1 MKERTTNKEAPRDD
15 VAAPDTDEQNGTPGW
30 VVLVDAH
37 LRRAAALAIE
47 HGVTSDGFVRACGI
61 VYEESD
67 PEMQLRARIEE
78 LRQHGQVGQA

>member
-1 MKERTTNKEAPRDD
+1 MKERTNKELPSDDDAPH
-15 VAAPDTDEQNGTPGW
+15 VEEEAGTPGW

-47 HGVTSDGFVRACGI
+47 HGVTSEGFARACGI

-78 LRQHGQVGQA
+78 LRAHGQVGSA